1 MRTEKVRELLLRRL
15 GSTEELQLPTQS
27 GAPAAPP
34 SAELKL
40 EDRAPERTV
49 PGLRGLNSL
58 ELGEVA
64 DENQGGLVAGGLP
77 DAEQALE
84 YGRGD
89 LADLIYKVVRR
100 HAQQRLVLGLKS

>member
-1 MRTEKVRELLLRRL
+1 MHDATEKVRELLLQGL

-27 GAPAAPP
+27 GAPAAPH

-84 YGRGD
+84 YGCGD
-89 LADLIYKVVRR
+89 LTDLIQGRTSPCSAASR
-100 HAQQRLVLGLKS
+100 APA